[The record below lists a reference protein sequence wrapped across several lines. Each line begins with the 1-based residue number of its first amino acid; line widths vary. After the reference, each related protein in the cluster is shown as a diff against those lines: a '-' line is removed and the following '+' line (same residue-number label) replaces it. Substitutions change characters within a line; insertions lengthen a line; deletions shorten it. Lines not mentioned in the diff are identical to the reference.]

1 MTKILV
7 CYATLSGSTAEVA
20 AAIAEEL
27 DAVGL
32 RVDLSPIQE
41 VNDLS
46 GYDGVVLGAPMVV
59 GWHRSALRI
68 IRRHRLNFERRP
80 LAVFVTAMT
89 LTRTEDMQPSNAR
102 VYVDPDLPRDPQ
114 SAGRLSLREKYST
127 LANYLRPIRRACGA
141 GQPVSIGVFGGSLM
155 YDRLKWWAAILAMLI
170 VRAAAGDRRNWD
182 AIREWARGLPHDM
195 ELNLVR
201 SVA

>member
-1 MTKILV
+1 MARILV

-27 DAVGL
+27 GGAGL
-32 RVDLSPIQE
+32 RVDISPIQE

-46 GYDGVVLGAPMVV
+46 GYDGVVLGAPMFV
-59 GWHRSALRI
+59 GWHRSGLRF
-68 IRRHRLNFERRP
+68 IRRHRLDFERLP
-80 LAVFVTAMT
+80 LAIFLTAMT
-89 LTRTEDMQPSNAR
+89 LTGTDDMQPRNGS
-102 VYVDPDLPRDPQ
+102 VYVDPGLPRDPQ
-114 SAGRLSLREKYST
+114 SAGSLSLREKYST

-141 GQPVSIGVFGGSLM
+141 RQPVSIGVFGGSLM
-155 YDRLKWWAAILAMLI
+155 YGRLKWWAAILAMLI

-182 AIREWARGLPHDM
+182 AIREWARGLPHEM